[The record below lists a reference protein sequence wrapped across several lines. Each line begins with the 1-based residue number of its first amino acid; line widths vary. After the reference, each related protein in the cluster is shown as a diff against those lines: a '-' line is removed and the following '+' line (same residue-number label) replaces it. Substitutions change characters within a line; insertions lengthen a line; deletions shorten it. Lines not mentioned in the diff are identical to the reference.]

1 MVASLADC
9 GRDLGTANMANPVVK
24 SLLTD
29 AESLIRLGFNFR
41 AHRLLCQ
48 AGRIAA
54 ADRCVPLER
63 IRAINTARLA
73 IAATF

>member
-1 MVASLADC
+1 
-9 GRDLGTANMANPVVK
+9 MANPVLK

-29 AESLIRLGFNFR
+29 ADYLIRLGLNLH
-41 AHRLLCQ
+41 AHRLLCR

-54 ADRCVPLER
+54 ADRCVPIER
-63 IRAINTARLA
+63 VRAINTARLA

>member
-1 MVASLADC
+1 MRNPIV
-9 GRDLGTANMANPVVK
+9 TA
-24 SLLTD
+24 LLRD
-29 AESLIRLGFNFR
+29 AETSIYIGDRFH

-48 AGRIAA
+48 AGRIAC
-54 ADRCVPLER
+54 ADRTVPLAR